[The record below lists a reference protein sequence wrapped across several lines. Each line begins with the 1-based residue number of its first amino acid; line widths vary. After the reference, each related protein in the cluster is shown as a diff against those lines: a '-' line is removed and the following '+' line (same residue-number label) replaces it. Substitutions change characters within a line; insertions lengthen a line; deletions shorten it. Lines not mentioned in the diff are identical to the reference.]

1 MHTPGEAISLDEAY
15 ELADK
20 RSLNVEE
27 AMHQR
32 QLVQQVTEALGE
44 LTSQQRLIFLLKHRE
59 GMSSE
64 EIAQACK
71 VSVGTVK
78 KSLFRSLHKI
88 RERMGITPDNKT
100 SSAMALSE
108 TV

>member
-1 MHTPGEAISLDEAY
+1 MSLDEAY
-15 ELADK
+15 ELVDEH
-20 RSLNVEE
+20 SLNVEE

-32 QLVQQVTEALGE
+32 QLVEQVAEALTE
-44 LTSQQRLIFLLKHRE
+44 LTPQQRLIFLLKHRE
-59 GMSSE
+59 GMSTE

-88 RERMGITPDNKT
+88 RERLGIAPRAKEA
-100 SSAMALSE
+100 SAMAMRE
-108 TV
+108 TI